1 MYTAA
6 IRKQLTLDEKSNYG
20 KHGHDSK
27 GSPTHGN
34 LLSSHLASATQSTH
48 NEKTNL
54 CYNWNRGTVTV
65 SWFAVACDRQCGA
78 DLMEQAKQRTARKAS
93 KLCNLREGD
102 CKAEGT

>member
-65 SWFAVACDRQCGA
+65 SWFAVACGRQCGA
-78 DLMEQAKQRTARKAS
+78 ELMEAGEATNS
-93 KLCNLREGD
+93 K
-102 CKAEGT
+102 KSQ